1 MTIFEA
7 YNSTKKKLEECGI
20 EDYVFESKQIIKH
33 ITGLSATE
41 ILTHYNR
48 DLTEFQEN
56 NLVALVHQREVRYP
70 LQYIFGEWDF
80 YGRPYY
86 VGPGVL
92 VPRADTEIL
101 AEQCTKYLKEREN
114 AEILDLCSGS
124 GCIGITLALECK
136 NSNVS
141 LVEKY
146 TEASRYLEKN
156 IKRHNAENAKFIK
169 GDIFEGAASDKKYD
183 LIVSNPPYVSNMA
196 EISPETT
203 FEPETALKAKDEG
216 LEFYKA
222 ITKIYKNS
230 LKPNGMLCFEV
241 GINQANKVAE
251 IMKSEGFEDITVTKD
266 LNGIDRV
273 VSAVKNTEVI

>member
-7 YNSTKKKLEECGI
+7 YNSTKKKLEKCGI
-20 EDYVFESKQIIKH
+20 EDYIFEAKQIIKH

-41 ILTHYNR
+41 ILAHYNR
-48 DLTEFQEN
+48 PLTEFQEN

-80 YGRPYY
+80 YGRSYY

-101 AEQCTKYLKEREN
+101 AEQCIKMLKDTEN
-114 AEILDLCSGS
+114 AEILDLCAGS
-124 GCIGITLALECK
+124 GCIGITLALEIK
-136 NSNVS
+136 NSIVS

-146 TEASRYLEKN
+146 DEASRYLEKN
-156 IKRHNAENAKFIK
+156 ILRNKAENAKFIK
-169 GDIFEGAASDKKYD
+169 GDIFEGVASDKKYD
-183 LIVSNPPYVSNMA
+183 LIVSNPPYVSDMS

-203 FEPETALKAKDEG
+203 FEPETALKAEDEG

-222 ITKIYKNS
+222 ITEIYKNS
-230 LKPNGMLCFEV
+230 LKPNGKLVFEV
-241 GINQANKVAE
+241 GINQANKVAD
-251 IMKSEGFEDITVTKD
+251 IMKAEGFEDITITKD
-266 LNGIDRV
+266 LSGIDRV
-273 VSAVKNTEVI
+273 VSAVRKMEVD